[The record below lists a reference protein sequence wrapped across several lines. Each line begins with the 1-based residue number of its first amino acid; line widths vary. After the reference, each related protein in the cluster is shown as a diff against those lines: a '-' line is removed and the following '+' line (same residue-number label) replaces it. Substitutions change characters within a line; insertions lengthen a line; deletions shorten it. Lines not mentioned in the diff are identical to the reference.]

1 MKIAVIGNGDLGI
14 QLLGFLNPTIEF
26 SIVYFDDFH
35 KQNNQTH
42 FPFSKWSDEKFSDY
56 NFIVGLGYKNLV
68 VKNKLIRDLDNLNRK
83 LLSFCHT
90 SSFVNKSA
98 KIGQSVFVYP
108 MCNIDRNVTLN
119 DGVVLNNSTLVSHD
133 SFIGKCTYI
142 SPGVT
147 ISGRVTIGE
156 NCFIGAGTTI
166 ANDVIIGNNV
176 IIGIGSVVTS
186 NIPQNLSVIGSP
198 LKILK
203 KPLKLK

>member
-14 QLLGFLNPTIEF
+14 QLLDFLNPSIEF
-26 SIVYFDDFH
+26 KIVYFDDFH
-35 KQNNQTH
+35 KQNDQTH

-68 VKNKLIRDLDNLNRK
+68 VKNKLIRDLNNLNRK
-83 LLSFCHT
+83 LLSYCHT
-90 SSFVNKSA
+90 SSFVNKSV

-119 DGVVLNNSTLVSHD
+119 DGVVLNNSTIVSHD

-147 ISGRVTIGE
+147 ISGRVRIGE

-186 NIPQNLSVIGSP
+186 NISQNSSVIGSP

-203 KPLKLK
+203 KPLKFK

>member
-1 MKIAVIGNGDLGI
+1 MKIAVIGNGDLAK
-14 QLLGFLNPTIEF
+14 QLLGFLNPTMESI
-26 SIVYFDDFH
+26 IVYFDDFH

-42 FPFSKWSDEKFSDY
+42 FPFSKWKDEIFSEH
-56 NFIVGLGYKNLV
+56 NFIVGLGYKNLD
-68 VKNKLIRDLDNLNRK
+68 VKNKIISDLNNLNRK

-98 KIGQSVFVYP
+98 NIGQSVFVYP
-108 MCNIDRNVTLN
+108 MCNIDQNVTLN
-119 DGVVLNNSTLVSHD
+119 DGVVLNNSTVVSHD

-147 ISGRVTIGE
+147 ISGRVKIGE
-156 NCFIGAGTTI
+156 NCFIGSGTTI

-176 IIGIGSVVTS
+176 IIGIGSIVTS
-186 NIPQNLSVIGSP
+186 NIPENLSVIGSP

-203 KPLKLK
+203 KPLILK